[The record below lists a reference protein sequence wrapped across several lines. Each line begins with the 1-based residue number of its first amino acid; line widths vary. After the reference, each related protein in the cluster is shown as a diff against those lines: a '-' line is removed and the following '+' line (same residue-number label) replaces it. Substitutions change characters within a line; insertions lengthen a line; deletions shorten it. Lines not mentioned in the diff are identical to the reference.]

1 MIGNQVFHSIAVIA
15 GLRPAATQLS
25 ELETD
30 LIRELSST
38 SRTVT
43 EIGVFEGLTSRRI
56 MQNMP
61 EGGDLYCIDPFIPGR
76 LGIAYGYWIT
86 LSQTRRARRPDVNL
100 HVIRKFSYD
109 SLTDVRQELDL
120 IFIDADHS
128 YKSVKRDWEEWS
140 PKVKVGGR
148 LALHDSQPM
157 PGRCPETSGP
167 VRLVRE
173 LGPTPPGFELQET
186 RDTITVYRRV
196 S

>member
-1 MIGNQVFHSIAVIA
+1 MGNQVFHCIAVLA

-25 ELETD
+25 VPETD
-30 LIRELSST
+30 LLRELSSM
-38 SRTVT
+38 SETVT
-43 EIGVFEGLTSRRI
+43 EIGVFEGLTSRR
-56 MQNMP
+56 MMEKMP
-61 EGGDLYCIDPFIPGR
+61 ESGALYCIDPFIPGR

-86 LSQTRRARRPDVNL
+86 WSQTRRARRPDIKL

-109 SLTDVRQELDL
+109 SVMDVQQEMDL

-128 YKSVKRDWEEWS
+128 YKSVKRDWDEWS

-173 LGPTPPGFELQET
+173 LGPTPSGFELQET